1 MINATYRF
9 GLDLD
14 DNGRFSTVTCLPENT
29 FAIES
34 SNVTLILA
42 RRGNTHVPLASNLL
56 SLDNKF
62 QPYTFQTHAGIVTSN
77 DRQNTGW

>member
-1 MINATYRF
+1 MHRY

-14 DNGRFSTVTCLPENT
+14 ENGRFARVTCLPENNY
-29 FAIES
+29 AIES

-42 RRGNTHVPLASNLL
+42 RRGNAYAPMDSNLL

-62 QPYTFQTHAGIVTSN
+62 QPYTFQTHAGTTKTNHSIT
-77 DRQNTGW
+77 